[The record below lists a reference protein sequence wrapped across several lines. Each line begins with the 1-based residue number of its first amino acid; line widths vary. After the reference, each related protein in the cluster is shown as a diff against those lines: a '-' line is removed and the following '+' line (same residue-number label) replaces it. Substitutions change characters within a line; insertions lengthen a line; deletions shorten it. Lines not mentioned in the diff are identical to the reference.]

1 MRRASPRWQTRSKP
15 SAVAEQAKGG
25 VALPFILVVLIW
37 SSTWIVIRDQIGSV
51 PASWSVCYRFALA
64 GVAMAAFAR
73 MRGVSLDIGR
83 SGLLYAALLGVAQF
97 VFNFNFVYRAEHYLT
112 SGLVAVVYAMLLIP
126 NSILAFLIF
135 RQPVS
140 RAFIG
145 GSVVAVAGIVLM
157 LLHEYHAAL
166 SEAGAVRPDMVL
178 LGAAFSFAGLMS
190 ASAANV
196 MQGMEIARRLPM
208 VAVLAWAMLIGAG
221 VDALYAWATIGPP
234 IFDTRIGYIAG
245 VGWLGIAGSVV
256 TFPLYFTLIQRMGAG
271 RAAYTGVLI
280 PVIAMLIS
288 TLAEGYRWSMLA
300 IFGALL
306 AVAGMAIALRSKAA

>member
-1 MRRASPRWQTRSKP
+1 MAEP
-15 SAVAEQAKGG
+15 SRGG
-25 VALPFILVVLIW
+25 VAVPFILVTLIW

-51 PASWSVCYRFALA
+51 PASWSVCYRFLLA

-73 MRGVSLDIGR
+73 WRGIRLGIGR
-83 SGLLYAALLGVAQF
+83 SGILYAALLGLAQF
-97 VFNFNFVYRAEHYLT
+97 VLNFNFVYRAEHYLT
-112 SGLVAVVYAMLLIP
+112 SGVVAVVYAMLLIP

-135 RQPVS
+135 RQPVG

-145 GSVVAVAGIVLM
+145 GSVVAVAGIILM
-157 LLHEYHAAL
+157 LLHEYHVATV
-166 SEAGAVRPDMVL
+166 SPDMVL
-178 LGAAFSFAGLMS
+178 LGAGFALAGLMS

-221 VDALYAWATIGPP
+221 VDALFAFATVGPP
-234 IFDTRIGYIAG
+234 QFDMRWGYVAG
-245 VGWLGIAGSVV
+245 IGWLALAGSVV

-271 RAAYTGVLI
+271 RAAYTSVLI

-288 TLAEGYRWSMLA
+288 TVVEGYRWSALA
-300 IFGALL
+300 FAGALL
-306 AVAGMAIALRSKAA
+306 AIAGMGIALRSKAA

>member
-1 MRRASPRWQTRSKP
+1 M
-15 SAVAEQAKGG
+15 AEDRKGG
-25 VALPFILVVLIW
+25 IAIPFILVTLIW

-64 GVAMAAFAR
+64 GVAMAIFAR
-73 MRGVSLDIGR
+73 FRGVSLNIGR
-83 SGLLYAALLGVAQF
+83 SGLLYAALLGIAQF
-97 VFNFNFVYRAEHYLT
+97 VLNFNFVYRAEHYLT
-112 SGLVAVVYAMLLIP
+112 SGVVAVVYAMLLIP

-145 GSVVAVAGIVLM
+145 GSVVAVTGIVLM
-157 LLHEYHAAL
+157 LLHEYHGAPL
-166 SEAGAVRPDMVL
+166 ESGAVRPDMVL

-221 VDALYAWATIGPP
+221 VDALYAWATLGPP
-234 IFDTRIGYIAG
+234 TFDSRVGYIMG

-271 RAAYTGVLI
+271 RAAYTSVLI

-288 TLAEGYRWSMLA
+288 TIVEGYRWSALA
-300 IFGALL
+300 IIGALL
-306 AVAGMAIALRSKAA
+306 AIAGMAIALRSKAG